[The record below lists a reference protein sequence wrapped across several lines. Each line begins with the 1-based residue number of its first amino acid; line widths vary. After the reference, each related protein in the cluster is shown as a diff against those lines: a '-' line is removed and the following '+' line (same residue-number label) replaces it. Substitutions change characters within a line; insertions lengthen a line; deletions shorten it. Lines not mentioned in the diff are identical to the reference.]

1 MLLAMLQ
8 YFFKLVFITE
18 KIYKNFKPMFTLIDC
33 LKKIRERI
41 RRRKSCRKIFIF
53 CFVSFFSSIIL
64 GVFILVIAYTV
75 MGSILFVS
83 LEGDLEESD
92 AIETAVA
99 ASKPYP
105 RNNEAN
111 NAELRTR

>member
-1 MLLAMLQ
+1 MLQ
-8 YFFKLVFITE
+8 YFLKLV
-18 KIYKNFKPMFTLIDC
+18 KFKAHVYFDRLLKVVGFFWLSSLI
-33 LKKIRERI
+33 
-41 RRRKSCRKIFIF
+41 S
-53 CFVSFFSSIIL
+53 

-92 AIETAVA
+92 GIETAVA

>member
-1 MLLAMLQ
+1 
-8 YFFKLVFITE
+8 
-18 KIYKNFKPMFTLIDC
+18 
-33 LKKIRERI
+33 
-41 RRRKSCRKIFIF
+41 
-53 CFVSFFSSIIL
+53 
-64 GVFILVIAYTV
+64 

-92 AIETAVA
+92 GIETAVA